1 VDTNVVELQY
11 IQRKNNILFKLV
23 FVFTFPKTKDKITL
37 RPNDFPVF
45 LVEIIEKNE
54 VLRKPLFLSKL
65 AFPPIFFATIA
76 RRKKKLSQKKNE
88 DVPKEVKTDQHLTT
102 SKRKKRFKS
111 YDLQIIRFP
120 SSNYK
125 KSIRIIILCLE
136 L

>member
-1 VDTNVVELQY
+1 MVELQY

-23 FVFTFPKTKDKITL
+23 FVFTFPKTKAKINL

-76 RRKKKLSQKKNE
+76 RRKKKLVS
-88 DVPKEVKTDQHLTT
+88 
-102 SKRKKRFKS
+102 KKRRCAQRSENRSTPNNLQTKKTI
-111 YDLQIIRFP
+111 QII
-120 SSNYK
+120 
-125 KSIRIIILCLE
+125 
-136 L
+136 

>member
-1 VDTNVVELQY
+1 MVELQY

-23 FVFTFPKTKDKITL
+23 FVFTFPKSKDKINL

-54 VLRKPLFLSKL
+54 VLRKPLFSVEFNFFPHFLCYYYAPEKKIVSKK
-65 AFPPIFFATIA
+65 
-76 RRKKKLSQKKNE
+76 RRCA
-88 DVPKEVKTDQHLTT
+88 KEVKTDQHLTT